1 MYFYLYVCCNKVW
14 QGRAGVSCANHNFV
28 YSLCRVYKVL
38 YGVAGAAFAF
48 GIFIRVASVVYVA
61 RTAPFSARCGFLQI
75 CVGIAQREGRE
86 REREVATPHLPLLI
100 LYGYLCCTFHLS
112 LCCFSGTNEAIQK
125 AAPCPGRGES
135 CHVAA
140 TWPYIVFHQLL
151 HILPSLSCFYLL
163 FITKDITII
172 I

>member
-1 MYFYLYVCCNKVW
+1 M
-14 QGRAGVSCANHNFV
+14 
-28 YSLCRVYKVL
+28 L

-75 CVGIAQREGRE
+75 FAA

-125 AAPCPGRGES
+125 AAPCPGRGGKLS
-135 CHVAA
+135 CVCHVAIHSFSSTVPHPPQPVVFLFA
-140 TWPYIVFHQLL
+140 FYNKRHNNYHLNYIGLSLFSP
-151 HILPSLSCFYLL
+151 LPRKNFS
-163 FITKDITII
+163 TN
-172 I
+172 